1 MSARE
6 DLPEEVPGQSG
17 AQGGTEAPGSPGGQ
31 DIDAEFAALM
41 AHLDLPGS
49 ADGADDAA
57 APGADGDDEAD
68 AQRDQE
74 DAEEDEA
81 PAGVSLE
88 DVPHNTY
95 RDPEALTVPEV
106 EVPDDLSSLA
116 GLAPLGPAGEA
127 VPAPVTQPEGL
138 PHAVKVAVVL
148 TPVASAQALAQ
159 LCAASD
165 LDCTVVPSGS
175 GALAVKELV
184 SSHAEWDV
192 SELLAGAQTEPVE
205 AAELAGALPRLSRA
219 GVVLL
224 TADLATDVGIESGLS
239 GTITARH
246 YAGGTAGQ
254 ETSAGLVLA
263 AADPVVEDI
272 LVGMTRAQDV
282 RGALRTSEVRP
293 GRTARWLGRGLR
305 GRKGPGA
312 Q

>member
-6 DLPEEVPGQSG
+6 DQPGQVPG
-17 AQGGTEAPGSPGGQ
+17 E

-41 AHLDLPGS
+41 AGVDLPEADGV
-49 ADGADDAA
+49 ADGAVA
-57 APGADGDDEAD
+57 
-68 AQRDQE
+68 AQRAHE
-74 DAEEDEA
+74 DTEPEEQA
-81 PAGVSLE
+81 PARVSIE

-95 RDPEALTVPEV
+95 RAPESLSVPEV
-106 EVPDDLSSLA
+106 EVPDDISSLEGMA
-116 GLAPLGPAGEA
+116 RLGPAGEA

-138 PHAVKVAVVL
+138 PHAVKVAVVM
-148 TPVASAQALAQ
+148 TPVADAQALAV
-159 LCAASD
+159 LCAASE
-165 LDCTVVPSGS
+165 LDCTVVPASS

-192 SELLAGAQTEPVE
+192 SELLAGVQTEPVE
-205 AAELAGALPRLSRA
+205 AAELAGTLSRLSKA

-272 LVGMTRAQDV
+272 LVGMTRAEDV
-282 RGALRTSEVRP
+282 RGALRTSAVKP
-293 GRTARWLGRGLR
+293 GRAARWLGRGLR
-305 GRKGPGA
+305 GSKGPGEH
-312 Q
+312 

>member
-1 MSARE
+1 MSGRE
-6 DLPEEVPGQSG
+6 DMPGEVPG
-17 AQGGTEAPGSPGGQ
+17 E

-41 AHLDLPGS
+41 ADVDLPEE
-49 ADGADDAA
+49 ADDGAASSSEVDDA
-57 APGADGDDEAD
+57 EAD
-68 AQRDQE
+68 VQETEPGDQ
-74 DAEEDEA
+74 A
-81 PAGVSLE
+81 PAKVSIE

-95 RDPEALTVPEV
+95 RDPEALPVPDV
-106 EVPDDLSSLA
+106 GVPDDISSLEGMA
-116 GLAPLGPAGEA
+116 RLGPAGEA

-138 PHAVKVAVVL
+138 PHAIKVAVVL
-148 TPVASAQALAQ
+148 TPVANAQALAV
-159 LCAASD
+159 LCAASE
-165 LDCTVVPSGS
+165 LDCTVVPSSS

-184 SSHAEWDV
+184 SSHVEWDV

-205 AAELAGALPRLSRA
+205 AAELAGALSRLSKA

-224 TADLATDVGIESGLS
+224 TADLATDVGIEAGLS

-246 YAGGTAGQ
+246 YAGGTAGE

-272 LVGMTRAQDV
+272 LVGMTRAEDV

-305 GRKGPGA
+305 GNKGPGA
-312 Q
+312 H